1 MSTITIGTNEYG
13 ETLYRVYI
21 ATGTAWYK
29 VFQVYAYNESEAVDM
44 VADYVEEHEYDGLYT
59 DYYGIADLCDVGQSV
74 DEYVEVHNL
83 ICCGN
88 HGIYLEVAGL
98 EEITNDGTKNA

>member
-1 MSTITIGTNEYG
+1 MDSKPIIIGTNNYG
-13 ETLYRVYI
+13 EHLYRVYI
-21 ATGTAWYK
+21 GTGTAWYK

-44 VADYVEEHEYDGLYT
+44 VADYVEENEFEGLYA
-59 DYYGIADLCDVGQSV
+59 DYYEIFDLCDFGETVG
-74 DEYVEVHNL
+74 EYAEAHGL

-98 EEITNDGTKNA
+98 EEIK